1 MNGSIKKANLGKT
14 NLEKTNQIK
23 QVKPIPVQIQ
33 AEPIHIKGIQ
43 IKVV

>member
-1 MNGSIKKANLGKT
+1 MAASKKANLGKQI
-14 NLEKTNQIK
+14 EIK

-33 AEPIHIKGIQ
+33 AEQIHIKGIQ